1 MRQRM
6 EEHRANPACGACH
19 KVMDPI
25 GFSLE
30 NFDAIGQWR
39 TTDQGAPID
48 ASGVLAD
55 GSTINGPSALLKF
68 LAARPEQFVRTMTQM
83 LMTYALGRGTEYY
96 DMPVVRGIERDAAKQ
111 NYRFSALV
119 LGIVKSPPFQ
129 MKMTRQLESESRPPA
144 GTPIA
149 SGR

>member
-6 EEHRANPACGACH
+6 EEHRANAACAACH

-30 NFDAIGQWR
+30 NFDAIGEWR
-39 TTDQGAPID
+39 TADQGAPID

-55 GSTINGPSALLKF
+55 GSKISGPTELLTF
-68 LAARPEQFVRTMTQM
+68 LSARPEQFVRTMTRM
-83 LMTYALGRGTEYY
+83 LMTYALGRETEYY
-96 DMPVVRGIERDAAKQ
+96 DMPVIRTIERDSSKQ

-119 LGIVKSPPFQ
+119 LGIVNSPPFQ
-129 MKMTRQLESESRPPA
+129 MKMTRQLESEARPTGNP
-144 GTPIA
+144 GN
-149 SGR
+149 